1 MNANAESTVPF
12 VDLVGQFHRYED
24 ELMTAIRGVLESASF
39 IGGAPVKDFEAA
51 WAAYCGTKNAVGC
64 GNGTDA
70 IYLALRALGVGPGDE
85 VITAVNTFIATSEAI
100 TMTGAKPVFV
110 DVDDATALI
119 DATKIEAAITE
130 RTKAIIPVH
139 LYGQLVD
146 MEPVLAIAKAHGLK
160 VVEDTAQAHGAIDHG
175 KRAGTFG
182 DAATFSFY
190 PGKNLGAYGD
200 GGAVITDDDAL
211 AEHIRKIANH
221 GRSTKFGHEI
231 EGVNSRL
238 DGLQAAIL
246 GVKVKHLD
254 TWIDERRAAAQ
265 RYDKLLSELGDAIV
279 LPHVRH
285 ATSHVFHLYVCRVQD
300 RDGLRKHLGERNIQS
315 GIHYPVPLHLLPAYS
330 HLGQGEG
337 TFPVAE
343 KMAKEIVSLPISP
356 EITEEQQVRVAKAVA
371 EFVGAN
377 R

>member
-1 MNANAESTVPF
+1 MTTNETVPF

-39 IGGAPVKDFEAA
+39 IGGKPVKAFEAA
-51 WAAYCGTKNAVGC
+51 WADYCGTKNAVGC

-100 TMTGAKPVFV
+100 TMAGAKPVFV
-110 DVDDATALI
+110 DIDDATALI
-119 DATKIEAAITE
+119 DASKIEAAITE

-146 MEPVLAIAKAHGLK
+146 MKPILAIAEKHGLK
-160 VVEDTAQAHGAIDHG
+160 IVEDTAQAHGAIDDG

-182 DAATFSFY
+182 HAATFSFY

-211 AEHIRKIANH
+211 AEQIRKIANH

-238 DGLQAAIL
+238 DGLQAAVL

-254 TWIDERRAAAQ
+254 TWIDERRAAAA
-265 RYDKLLSELGDAIV
+265 RYDRLLAELGDAIV
-279 LPHVRH
+279 LPTVRH

-300 RDGLRKHLGERNIQS
+300 RDGLRKHLGEQNIQS
-315 GIHYPVPLHLLPAYS
+315 GIHYPTPLHLLPAYS

-356 EITEEQQVRVAKAVA
+356 EITEAQQVRVAKAVA
-371 EFVGAN
+371 EFVGAG